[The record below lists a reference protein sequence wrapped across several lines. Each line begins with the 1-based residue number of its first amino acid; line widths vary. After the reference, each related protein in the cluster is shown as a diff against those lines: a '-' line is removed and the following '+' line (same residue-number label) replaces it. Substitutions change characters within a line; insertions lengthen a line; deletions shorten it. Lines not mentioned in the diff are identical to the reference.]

1 MMTIR
6 WTPTALNDL
15 EAVYDYIARDNA
27 DAASAM
33 IPRIVSGI
41 DALVRNP
48 ELGRIG
54 REAGSRELIVV
65 PYRVIYRVRDSTVEI
80 LNIVHSARRWPPR
93 S

>member
-1 MMTIR
+1 MTIR
-6 WTPTALNDL
+6 WTPTASNDL
-15 EAVYDYIARDNA
+15 EAVYDYIARDNT

-33 IPRIVSGI
+33 IRRMVSGI

-48 ELGRIG
+48 ELGRFG

-65 PYRVIYRVRDSTVEI
+65 PYRVIYRVRDSVVEI
-80 LNIVHSARRWPPR
+80 LNIVHAARRWPPR

>member
-6 WTPTALNDL
+6 WTPTASNDL

-33 IPRIVSGI
+33 VRRMISGI

-54 REAGSRELIVV
+54 REVGSRELIVV
-65 PYRVIYRVRDSTVEI
+65 PYRIIYRIRDSVVEI

>member
-1 MMTIR
+1 MTIR

-33 IPRIVSGI
+33 IRRIVSGI

>member
-6 WTPTALNDL
+6 WTPTASNDL

-33 IPRIVSGI
+33 VRRMISGI

-54 REAGSRELIVV
+54 REVGSRELIVV
-65 PYRVIYRVRDSTVEI
+65 PYRIIYRIRDSVVEI
-80 LNIVHSARRWPPR
+80 LNIVYSARRWPPR